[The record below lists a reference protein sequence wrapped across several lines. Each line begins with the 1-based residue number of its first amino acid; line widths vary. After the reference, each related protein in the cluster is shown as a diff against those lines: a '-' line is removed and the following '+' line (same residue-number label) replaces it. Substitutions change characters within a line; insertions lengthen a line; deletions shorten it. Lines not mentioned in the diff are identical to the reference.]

1 MTHSEGATPD
11 SNFSLVAGGPFYLI
25 LQRLGL
31 LGTDQLT
38 TLRTASFLALLA
50 WLPPALLAIV
60 QSLIDGSYQGW
71 GYFTDLTVP
80 ARYLIAIWAMIATE
94 RYADGR
100 FKILGRQFREAGLLS
115 RDSLPRYE
123 AILAIADRRSSS
135 WIAEAIML
143 APALVISGS
152 TIHLV
157 VMLTGA
163 SWEGSL
169 VGGRVELSW
178 AGAAAR
184 YVSNPLFLFLVLR
197 WGWWFLVWAALLFRI
212 SRLPLQLI
220 PTHPDRAAGLGFL
233 SIYPSVFTGFSFALS
248 CVISAAILK
257 DLAVEQRPNEIVWFT
272 VAGWL
277 ALNLMVFLGPLLV
290 FAVPLHAARERAL
303 IEYGRMATRQ
313 HVATHRKWTGKTA
326 DDEGEAGVS
335 GLPSTAEL
343 NTNIQAIREMGYTP
357 INRAAV
363 TQIIVAAGLPLVAV
377 VFTLVPLDDLLKWA
391 LGKFL

>member
-1 MTHSEGATPD
+1 MTQSEGAVPD
-11 SNFSLVAGGPFYLI
+11 TRFSLVAGGPFYLV
-25 LQRLGL
+25 LWRLGL
-31 LGTDQLT
+31 LGTDGLT
-38 TLRTASFLALLA
+38 TLRTATILAMLA
-50 WLPPALLAIV
+50 WLPPALLAAA
-60 QSLIDGSYQGW
+60 QSLADGSDRGW

-100 FKILGRQFREAGLLS
+100 FKILGRQFREAGLLA

-123 AILAIADRRSSS
+123 AILAIADRRSSA
-135 WIAEAIML
+135 WLAEAVML
-143 APALVISGS
+143 GVALVFSGS
-152 TIHLV
+152 TTHLV
-157 VMLTGA
+157 VALTGA

-184 YVSNPLFLFLVLR
+184 YLSTPLFFFLVLR
-197 WGWWFLVWAALLFRI
+197 WGWWFLVWAALLFRV

-233 SIYPSVFTGFSFALS
+233 SIYPSVFTGFTFALS
-248 CVISAAILK
+248 CVVSASILK
-257 DLAVEQRPNEIVWFT
+257 DLAVEQRPNEIVWF
-272 VAGWL
+272 AIAAWL

-290 FAVPLHAARERAL
+290 FALPLHVARERAL

-313 HVATHRKWTGKTA
+313 HVTTHRKWTGSGRDEA
-326 DDEGEAGVS
+326 DQAEAAA
-335 GLPSTAEL
+335 LPPTSEL
-343 NTNIQAIREMGYTP
+343 NSNIQAIREMDYTP

-363 TQIIVAAGLPLVAV
+363 TQIVVAAGLPLVAV
-377 VFTLVPLDDLLKWA
+377 VFTLVPLDDLIKWA